1 MIRCRR
7 DKRVK
12 PVDGLTGLKG
22 RVHRR
27 LKRTIQ
33 DVPFAGKRCYV
44 EIEYAQVALGPSSA
58 RVEQLEFVDT
68 RCRVTRRYARMIS
81 GLCRHM
87 SLCVVSRYTG
97 IRWESVKEID
107 KQYLKETLP
116 AQDPGSLTG
125 LRYLGVDEVARAK
138 GHDYLTLVYDLE
150 RGDLLWVGVGR
161 TAQALETFLDALT
174 PETAEGI
181 EAVAMDMG
189 LAYQSAV
196 KKTYPTQILSL
207 TAST

>member
-1 MIRCRR
+1 M
-7 DKRVK
+7 
-12 PVDGLTGLKG
+12 
-22 RVHRR
+22 
-27 LKRTIQ
+27 
-33 DVPFAGKRCYV
+33 
-44 EIEYAQVALGPSSA
+44 
-58 RVEQLEFVDT
+58 
-68 RCRVTRRYARMIS
+68 
-81 GLCRHM
+81 
-87 SLCVVSRYTG
+87 
-97 IRWESVKEID
+97 
-107 KQYLKETLP
+107 
-116 AQDPGSLTG
+116 
-125 LRYLGVDEVARAK
+125 
-138 GHDYLTLVYDLE
+138 YDLE